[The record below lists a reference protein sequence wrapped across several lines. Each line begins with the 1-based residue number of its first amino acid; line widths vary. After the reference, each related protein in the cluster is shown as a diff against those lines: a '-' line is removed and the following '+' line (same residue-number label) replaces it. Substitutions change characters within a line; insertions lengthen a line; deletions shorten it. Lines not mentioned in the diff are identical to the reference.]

1 MPLLT
6 SSFNDRKPEDH
17 RIVLAF
23 EGMKDSQKLET
34 YQRHHGYE
42 ALVRVLKEK
51 QSPESIINVVKESG
65 LRGRGGAG
73 FPTGMKWSFVPKDAP
88 EKYLLC
94 NFDEGE
100 PGTYKDRY
108 ITEVSPHMLIEGMI
122 LSAYAIGA
130 GKSYIY
136 LRGEFYDE
144 IHWTEVAIR
153 EAYTAG
159 FLGDNILGSG
169 FSHHMDVYTGSGAYI
184 CGEETAM
191 ISSLE
196 GKKGQPK
203 LKPPFPAVSGYLG
216 KPTVVNNVETLAVVP
231 WILRKGAAAYRAF
244 GTEKSP
250 GTKLFNL
257 SGPINNPGCYELPL
271 GYPLKRFIELEGGG
285 LKGAKKL
292 KAVIPG
298 GASAP
303 VLTAAEVESM
313 TLDYEA
319 LAKGGSMLGSGA
331 IIVIPED
338 VSMVDVLDNLMHFFK
353 NESCGQC
360 TPCREGTGW
369 LGSMAHAFAAGHAT
383 EADFKRF
390 LGVAANMAG
399 KTICAFSDAAAGPAL
414 SIVQKFPEE
423 FAARVS
429 SAGRKSGHG
438 QAGHALKA

>member
-1 MPLLT
+1 MPLIQ
-6 SSFNDRKPEDH
+6 SEYNGKKPEDF
-17 RIVLAF
+17 RLVLAF
-23 EGMKDSQKLET
+23 EGIADSQKIET
-34 YQRHHGYE
+34 YRKHQGYD
-42 ALVRVLKEK
+42 ALVQILKNK
-51 QSPESIINVVKESG
+51 QPPSELIALVKESG

-73 FPTGMKWSFVPKDAP
+73 FPTGMKWSFVPKDIP

-108 ITEVSPHMLIEGMI
+108 ITEISPHMLIEGMI
-122 LSAYAIGA
+122 ISAYAIGA
-130 GKSYIY
+130 SKSYIY

-144 IHWTEVAIR
+144 IHWTEIAIR
-153 EAYTAG
+153 EAYAAG
-159 FLGDNILGSG
+159 FLGENILGSG
-169 FSHHMDVYTGSGAYI
+169 FTHHMDVYTGSGAYI

-231 WILRKGAAAYRAF
+231 WIVRNGPAAYKAF

-257 SGPINNPGCYELPL
+257 SGPINRPGCYEVPL
-271 GYPLKRFIELEGGG
+271 GYPLKRLIEVEGGG
-285 LKGAKKL
+285 LKDGKKL

-303 VLTAAEVESM
+303 VLTAAEVESV

-319 LAKGGSMLGSGA
+319 LAKAGSMLGSGA

-369 LGSMAHAFAAGHAT
+369 LGKMAHSFAKGHGT
-383 EADFKRF
+383 KEDLNRF
-390 LGVAANMAG
+390 LAVANNMAG

-414 SIVQKFPEE
+414 SIVQKFPQE
-423 FAARVS
+423 FASRV
-429 SAGRKSGHG
+429 
-438 QAGHALKA
+438 KA